1 MRQRDDLPFP
11 MVEYERRLRELRQR
25 MEQRNIEVMLTTT
38 PENITYLTGFETPG
52 NWYFMGLLVPLEGEP
67 VLVPRL
73 SEDTGVQAISWIELS
88 RPYQDFEHP
97 MDKLRET
104 MQAFNFHNKRIGYE
118 KDCWF
123 FTAAQQEKLFAAC
136 PRATFIDCSGTI
148 EAGRLVKSDYE
159 IELMRRA
166 ARTAEA
172 GMRAGI
178 EAVQAGVTE
187 HDIAAEILYAMTK
200 AGSEWPSIVPFVA
213 SGERGAIVHATWAG
227 RTIRQGDII
236 LLEVGGCLKRYH
248 AAMMRTGFVGEPDP
262 QAREAEQVVQ
272 EAVNLALETIK
283 PGLTA
288 GEVDAVSRNF
298 IAKSSFGGTQA
309 SRSAYSIGIA
319 VPPDWGEGH
328 ILSFYPNN
336 PHVLEPNMTFHLL
349 PWVQIP
355 GKGGVSFSE
364 TIRIT
369 ADGCETL
376 TNFER
381 ALFVK

>member
-1 MRQRDDLPFP
+1 MRQRGDLPFP
-11 MVEYERRLRELRQR
+11 MVEYERRLHALRQR
-25 MEQRNIEVMLTTT
+25 MARRDIEVMLTTT
-38 PENITYLTGFETPG
+38 PENITYLTGFESPG
-52 NWYFMGLLVPLEGEP
+52 HWYFQGFLVPLEGEP
-67 VLVPRL
+67 VMVSRL
-73 SEDTGVQAISWIELS
+73 AEDTGVQAISWVELS

-97 MDKLRET
+97 MDRLRNTLAE
-104 MQAFNFHNKRIGYE
+104 FDFHTKRIGYE
-118 KDCWF
+118 KNCWF
-123 FTAAQQEKLFAAC
+123 FTAAQQEKIFAAC
-136 PRATFIDCSGTI
+136 PTANFIDCSGII
-148 EAGRLVKSDYE
+148 EEGRLIKSDYE
-159 IELMRRA
+159 VELMRKA

-178 EAVQAGVTE
+178 DAVRAGVTE
-187 HDIAAEILYAMTK
+187 NDIAAEILYAMTK

-227 RTIRQGDII
+227 RAVRSGDIV

-248 AAMMRTGFVGEPDP
+248 AAMMRTGFVGEPSQ
-262 QAREAEQVVQ
+262 QAREAEKIVQ
-272 EAVNLALETIK
+272 DAVNLALDAIK

-288 GEVDAVSRNF
+288 GEVDAVSREF
-298 IAKSSFGGTQA
+298 IAKSSFGGVQA

-328 ILSFYPNN
+328 ILSFYPDN

-364 TIRIT
+364 TIRVT
-369 ADGCETL
+369 EDGCETL

>member
-25 MEQRNIEVMLTTT
+25 MVQRDIEVMLTTT

-97 MDKLRET
+97 MDKLVET
-104 MQAFNFHNKRIGYE
+104 MQEFHVDTKRVGYE

-123 FTAAQQEKLFAAC
+123 FTAAQQERLFATC
-136 PRATFIDCSGTI
+136 PQATFSDCSGTI
-148 EAGRLVKSDYE
+148 EAGRLVKSEVE

-178 EAVQAGVTE
+178 AAVQAGVTE
-187 HDIAAEILYAMTK
+187 HDVAADILYAMTK

-227 RTIRQGDII
+227 RTIRQGDIV

-248 AAMMRTGFVGEPDP
+248 AAMMRTGFVGEPDQ
-262 QAREAEQVVQ
+262 QAREAEKIVQ
-272 EAVNLALETIK
+272 EAVELALATIK

-298 IAKSSFGGTQA
+298 IAKSSLGGTQA

-328 ILSFYPNN
+328 ILSFYPHN

-349 PWVQIP
+349 PWVQLP

-369 ADGCETL
+369 ENGCETL

-381 ALFVK
+381 ALFIK

>member
-1 MRQRDDLPFP
+1 MRQRDDLAFP
-11 MVEYERRLRELRQR
+11 MLEYERRLHELRQR
-25 MEQRNIEVMLTTT
+25 MEQRDIEVMLTTT
-38 PENITYLTGFETPG
+38 PENITYLTGFESPG
-52 NWYFMGLLVPLEGEP
+52 HWYFQGLLVPLEGEP
-67 VLVPRL
+67 VMVPRL
-73 SEDTGVQAISWIELS
+73 SEDTGVQALSWIEIS
-88 RPYQDFEHP
+88 RAYQDFEHP
-97 MDKLRET
+97 MDILRDTLLE
-104 MQAFNFHNKRIGYE
+104 FDFHNKRTGYE

-123 FTAAQQEKLFAAC
+123 FTAAQQERLFASC
-136 PRATFIDCSGTI
+136 PATNFIDCSGII
-148 EAGRLVKSDYE
+148 EEARLVKSDFE
-159 IELMRRA
+159 VEMIRKA

-178 EAVQAGVTE
+178 EAVEAGVTE
-187 HDIAAEILYAMTK
+187 NDIAAEILYAMTK

-227 RTIRQGDII
+227 RTIQPGDII

-248 AAMMRTGFVGEPDP
+248 AAMMRTGFVGEPNK
-262 QAREAEQVVQ
+262 QAREAEKVVQ

-288 GEVDAVSRNF
+288 GQVDAVSRQF
-298 IAKSSFGGTQA
+298 IAKSSFGGVQA

-328 ILSFYPNN
+328 ILSMQPNN
-336 PHVLEPNMTFHLL
+336 PHVLQTNMVFHLL

-364 TIRIT
+364 TIRVT
-369 ADGCETL
+369 QDGCETL

-381 ALFVK
+381 KLFVK